1 MKKVILSSFLFL
13 FLLTTSDVY
22 AAENHASDEWQ
33 IKAYSSAAPSFI
45 GNFATIIDGNGK
57 VIREGSNGWTC
68 QAGNPRP
75 FPKKGWKDVH
85 EAMPA
90 CSDKEAMKWMMAF
103 MTGKTPN
110 LDTDGW
116 MWMLH
121 GDVGEDNSK
130 AGVLNEKDSTP
141 GQWIESGPHLM
152 LMPKDPSSLDNMNA
166 DFSNGSPYVMFPK
179 TVYAHVMIPV
189 EGYYKYQ
196 KKSEPKS

>member
-1 MKKVILSSFLFL
+1 MKKIILTSFSIL
-13 FLLTTSDVY
+13 FLLTTLDIY
-22 AAENHASDEWQ
+22 ADENHASDEWQ

-45 GNFATIIDGNGK
+45 GNFATIIGGNGK

-68 QAGNPRP
+68 QAGNPRS

-103 MTGKTPN
+103 MTGNTPK
-110 LDTDGW
+110 LDADGW

-152 LMPKDPSSLDNMNA
+152 LMPKDPSSLDNMNT

-179 TVYAHVMIPV
+179 TVYAHVMIPI